1 RQRAEVRAARALRR
15 RQRRGRAAR
24 YRAGRGAAAGG
35 GRLRRVVP
43 AGHLAATERRVRP
56 LTCPAC
62 SSQLRSDVLELLL
75 STNRGYRFPSV
86 ELLWC
91 EPCRQSIAVQ
101 LDHYA
106 PECSCD
112 AGLETDLADHAE
124 VPC

>member
-1 RQRAEVRAARALRR
+1 
-15 RQRRGRAAR
+15 
-24 YRAGRGAAAGG
+24 
-35 GRLRRVVP
+35 VP

-124 VPC
+124 VPCERQLVSVIFESCKRCGQVREVYLNH